1 MTILN
6 LGLNSNVKTLFLHM
20 ELIETGFKGLILI
33 KPKVFIDERGYFF
46 ESFNQ
51 EKFESIGIKE
61 NFIQDNQSLSNKGI
75 VRGLHFQSPP
85 HAQGKLVRVI
95 KGAVQDVV
103 VDIRKNSTTY
113 GKSYSVELSE
123 ENFLMLYIPPGF
135 AHGFATLEDQTIFSY
150 KCTDTYHPECE
161 GGLAWDDREFA
172 INWSVTNPILSEKDK
187 KYQAFSLFVSPF

>member
-1 MTILN
+1 
-6 LGLNSNVKTLFLHM
+6 M

-33 KPKVFIDERGYFF
+33 KPKVFMDERGYFF
-46 ESFNQ
+46 ESFNH

-75 VRGLHFQSPP
+75 VRGLHFQAPP

-113 GKSYSVELSE
+113 GKSYSVELNE
-123 ENFLMLYIPPGF
+123 ENFLMLYIPQGF
-135 AHGFATLEDQTIFSY
+135 AHGFATLQDQTIFSY

-161 GGLAWDDREFA
+161 GGLAWDDREFS
-172 INWSVTNPILSEKDK
+172 INWAVKEPILSEKDK